1 MPRRPRVQYSG
12 AIHHVTSRGASRA
25 TLFRTDRDYSVFLA
39 TLAGAIGSTRW
50 QCLAYCLMPNH
61 YHLLLETPQPN
72 LSEGMHHLNGTYA
85 RRFNAEHDHAG
96 HVFDSRFHTALV
108 TRESHLFQ
116 TARYIVLNPV
126 RAAIANRPED
136 WRWSSYRATSAI
148 TRSPSWLRSAR
159 LLALFGADVQS
170 ARYDYREFVRDGIDP
185 WNRGTPPLGDVLTC
199 GSPEQIITASRT
211 YGYTQAAIASHL
223 GVSQATVSRIVRRA
237 GVE

>member
-1 MPRRPRVQYSG
+1 MPRTPRVQYSG

-25 TLFRTDRDYSVFLA
+25 TIFRTDRDYSVFLA

-61 YHLLLETPQPN
+61 YHLLLETPEPN

-85 RRFNAEHDHAG
+85 RRFNAEHDHTG

-170 ARYDYREFVRDGIDP
+170 ARHDYREFVRDGIDP
-185 WNRGTPPLGDVLTC
+185 WNRGTPP
-199 GSPEQIITASRT
+199 PRRRT
-211 YGYTQAAIASHL
+211 H
-223 GVSQATVSRIVRRA
+223 VRVSRADHHREPHLRVYPGGDRA
-237 GVE
+237 SPRCEPSDRVPHRAPGRVE